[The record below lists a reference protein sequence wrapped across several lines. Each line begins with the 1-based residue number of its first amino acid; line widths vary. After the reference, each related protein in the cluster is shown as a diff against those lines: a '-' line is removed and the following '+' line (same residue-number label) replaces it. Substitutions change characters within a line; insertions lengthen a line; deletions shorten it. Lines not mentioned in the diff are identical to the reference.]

1 MGKSSNNKQQP
12 RDEYHQ
18 CLGPA
23 TTRQVDPG
31 SNSRIHDSTL
41 HCNNS
46 YLINPILHNPSQWL
60 EVVFAVP
67 WALRPSFSSE
77 ALSCC
82 CSSSSSAESRI
93 QHPSTNRGFS
103 VSIPLPSLDPGARS
117 HIGHTGRFAQLVED
131 SAEARFQPYHL
142 ELHGLAE
149 LRASSWVDWY
159 SLQGHYEHLLLL
171 HVEIRL
177 GFLPHLHCTNRL
189 HLPHEPAR
197 SLQSPRLRIV
207 WLSVGIL
214 PLLVLSRSC
223 ADDCHLRQ
231 GPQ

>member
-67 WALRPSFSSE
+67 LALRP
-77 ALSCC
+77 
-82 CSSSSSAESRI
+82 SSSAESRI

-149 LRASSWVDWY
+149 LRAS
-159 SLQGHYEHLLLL
+159 Q
-171 HVEIRL
+171 L
-177 GFLPHLHCTNRL
+177 G
-189 HLPHEPAR
+189 
-197 SLQSPRLRIV
+197 
-207 WLSVGIL
+207 
-214 PLLVLSRSC
+214 
-223 ADDCHLRQ
+223 
-231 GPQ
+231 